1 MENSRSFYIFI
12 TNLFV
17 KLPRLERWLYSHLAF
32 LNFGRLEKMGAL
44 KWEKVVRKH
53 QSWRLISCIWL
64 HAGII
69 HLVVN
74 MLSLVFIGIR
84 LEQQF
89 GFGMLISFLLLYLSG
104 KIELMHCLMSVSNYW
119 RSIILFFLLS
129 TSLISWGCVRQFR
142 IYFHWNECSL
152 SSHLVAWFTPILF
165 SIHLFF
171 ILNDIWLPSL
181 LCSPYWIHLPVIRLR
196 WERTFYSIYPK

>member
-1 MENSRSFYIFI
+1 
-12 TNLFV
+12 
-17 KLPRLERWLYSHLAF
+17 
-32 LNFGRLEKMGAL
+32 MGAL
-44 KWEKVVRKH
+44 EWEKVVHEH

-89 GFGMLISFLLLYLSG
+89 GFGMLVSFLLLYLSG